1 MSDIVS
7 LDEGLVP
14 FKSFIGG
21 WFIPDKVCDKV
32 IDYFESKSDNHVKGT
47 IGDNAYNK
55 DLLDD
60 TRMSITAERNLE
72 EYYISLNKCL
82 DNYKKL
88 YEDCERVEP
97 YSLEE
102 NINIQKYPPGGG
114 YKVWHFEENGGDKKR
129 HLVFMTY
136 LNDVENGGTE
146 FKYQNLTIPAK
157 KGLTLI
163 WPAPWTHTHKG
174 QVSNTQTKYIIT
186 GWFSF
191 NE

>member
-1 MSDIVS
+1 MNNFD
-7 LDEGLVP
+7 LP
-14 FKSFIGG
+14 FESFIGG

-32 IDYFESKSDNHVKGT
+32 IDYFESKPDDHVKGR
-47 IGDNAYNK
+47 IGKNAYNK
-55 DLLDD
+55 DILDD
-60 TRMSITAERNLE
+60 TRMRITSEKNLE
-72 EYYISLNKCL
+72 EYYILLQECL

-88 YEDCERVEP
+88 YEYSDKVDS

-102 NINIQKYPPGGG
+102 NINIQKYSPGGG
-114 YKVWHFEENGGDKKR
+114 FKVWHFEEKGDHKKR
-129 HLVFMTY
+129 HLVFMTF

-146 FKYQNLTIPAK
+146 FKYQNLTVPAK

-186 GWFSF
+186 GWYNF

>member
-1 MSDIVS
+1 MNNFD
-7 LDEGLVP
+7 LP

-47 IGDNAYNK
+47 IGDNA
-55 DLLDD
+55 
-60 TRMSITAERNLE
+60 
-72 EYYISLNKCL
+72 
-82 DNYKKL
+82 
-88 YEDCERVEP
+88 
-97 YSLEE
+97 
-102 NINIQKYPPGGG
+102 
-114 YKVWHFEENGGDKKR
+114 WHFEENGDDKKR
-129 HLVFMTY
+129 HLVFMTF

-186 GWFSF
+186 GWYNF